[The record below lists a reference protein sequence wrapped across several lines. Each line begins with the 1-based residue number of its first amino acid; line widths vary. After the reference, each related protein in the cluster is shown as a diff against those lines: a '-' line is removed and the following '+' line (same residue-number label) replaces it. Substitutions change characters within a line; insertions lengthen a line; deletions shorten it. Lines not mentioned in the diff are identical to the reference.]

1 MSDTI
6 AAIAT
11 PVQPGAIGILRLSGA
26 GTCAALDAVFRAKNG
41 KNAGA
46 QRSRTMVLGELL
58 DETGQVIDNVLCVV
72 FPAPHSYTGEDC
84 AELHCH
90 GSPIVLDAGLRA
102 LFAAG
107 CRQAT
112 GGEFTKR
119 AFLNGQLDLI
129 QAESVVDLIDAE
141 TAQQAHNAV
150 CQLDG
155 ALSRTVGRI
164 YDELMDMAAR
174 FYAVVDYPDEDIED
188 LQRQEMLDTLR
199 RAQGEL
205 ESLVAGFSR
214 GRLMKLGVPT
224 VLLGKPN
231 AGKSSLLNALLGYD
245 RAIVTDVAGTTRDT
259 VEEKAEVGG
268 VLLRLIDTAGIRQG
282 GDAVEALG
290 VERSRAAAKRASLAV
305 LVLDGSRPLTQE
317 DEDAIALAQTVPH
330 LIVAVNKS
338 DLPRAVDIGGLA
350 DRFDNVASVSAATG
364 EGLDVLTDAIAA
376 QFPAGS
382 TAGGAL
388 LTNARQADAA
398 NRALSAVAEARSALR
413 IGMTADVVLTD
424 CEGALA
430 ALGELNG
437 KQVRDDLIDT
447 IFSRFCVGK

>member
-11 PVQPGAIGILRLSGA
+11 PAQPGAIGILRLSGA

-41 KNAGA
+41 KKAGE

-107 CRQAT
+107 CRQAA

-119 AFLNGQLDLI
+119 AFLNGRLDLI

-155 ALSRTVGRI
+155 TLSRTVGRI

-282 GDAVEALG
+282 GDAVESLG

-376 QFPAGS
+376 QFPVGS

-424 CEGALA
+424 CESALA